1 MCVFN
6 SPFDSCMH
14 LNLFFAPIVYLIMLT
29 LIRTYVYNK
38 INEFA
43 HEEFILLLDLFEIT
57 QINVWVGIYLYSIL
71 SCSTMAIIQLPI
83 KLFLDFP
90 LGTFAGIELLIH
102 ISHMRQRIKVLKIQI
117 QTILISCLIFQVL
130 FMFYITDT
138 FLNTTWNHGH
148 TTGF

>member
-14 LNLFFAPIVYLIMLT
+14 LNLFLAPIVYLIMLT

-43 HEEFILLLDLFEIT
+43 HEEFILLLNLFEIT
-57 QINVWVGIYLYSIL
+57 QNNVWVGNYLYSIL
-71 SCSTMAIIQLPI
+71 SCSSVAIIQLSMKVI
-83 KLFLDFP
+83 LDFP

-102 ISHMRQRIKVLKIQI
+102 ISHTRQRIRVLKNQI

-130 FMFYITDT
+130 FMFYIMDP
-138 FLNTTWNHGH
+138 FLNTT
-148 TTGF
+148 

>member
-14 LNLFFAPIVYLIMLT
+14 LNLFLAPIVYLIMLT

-43 HEEFILLLDLFEIT
+43 HEEFILLLNLFEIT
-57 QINVWVGIYLYSIL
+57 QNNVWVGNYLYSIL
-71 SCSTMAIIQLPI
+71 SCSSVAIIQLSMKVI
-83 KLFLDFP
+83 LDFP

-102 ISHMRQRIKVLKIQI
+102 ISHTRNQSSQKPDSDNPYQLPHISSSFHVLHYGPFPQYN
-117 QTILISCLIFQVL
+117 L
-130 FMFYITDT
+130 
-138 FLNTTWNHGH
+138 TWNHGH
-148 TTGF
+148 TTGS

>member
-14 LNLFFAPIVYLIMLT
+14 LNLFLAPIVYLIMLT

-43 HEEFILLLDLFEIT
+43 HEEFILLLNLFEIT
-57 QINVWVGIYLYSIL
+57 QNNVWVGNYLYSIL
-71 SCSTMAIIQLPI
+71 SCSSVAIIQLSM
-83 KLFLDFP
+83 KVFLDFP

-102 ISHMRQRIKVLKIQI
+102 ISHTRNQSSQKPDSDNPYQLPHISSSFHVLH
-117 QTILISCLIFQVL
+117 
-130 FMFYITDT
+130 YG
-138 FLNTTWNHGH
+138 LNTT
-148 TTGF
+148 